1 MEAHGDEDMRAEP
14 TEREM
19 ELALETIVECIM
31 DHGGYPAQGRRQFD
45 LYDFLSLTAM
55 IENRDPSYA
64 MEMYVAAMSSDTL
77 SFEIR
82 VERERKLVEAV
93 LFKHLTGSELV
104 AERAAEDAE

>member
-1 MEAHGDEDMRAEP
+1 MEYHGDEDMRAEP
-14 TEREM
+14 TEREL
-19 ELALETIVECIM
+19 ELALETVVECIL

-45 LYDFLSLTAM
+45 LYDFLF
-55 IENRDPSYA
+55 ENRDPSYA
-64 MEMYVAAMSSDTL
+64 MEMYVAAMSNDTL

-93 LFKHLTGSELV
+93 LVKHLTGSELV

>member
-1 MEAHGDEDMRAEP
+1 MEHHGDEDYKAEP
-14 TEREM
+14 TEREL
-19 ELALETIVECIM
+19 ELALETIVECIL

-45 LYDFLSLTAM
+45 LYDFLF
-55 IENRDPSYA
+55 ENRDPSYA

-82 VERERKLVEAV
+82 VERERKTVEAM
-93 LFKHLTGSELV
+93 LIEHLRDSDLV

>member
-1 MEAHGDEDMRAEP
+1 MEYHGDEDYKAEP
-14 TEREM
+14 TEREL
-19 ELALETIVECIM
+19 ELALETIVECIL

-45 LYDFLSLTAM
+45 LYDFLF
-55 IENRDPSYA
+55 ENRDPSYA

-77 SFEIR
+77 AFEIR

>member
-1 MEAHGDEDMRAEP
+1 MEYHGDEDMRAEP

-19 ELALETIVECIM
+19 ELALETIVECIL

-45 LYDFLSLTAM
+45 LYDFLF
-55 IENRDPSYA
+55 ERDSSYA
-64 MEMYVAAMSSDTL
+64 MEVYVAAMSSDTL

-93 LFKHLTGSELV
+93 LFKHLRDSELV

>member
-1 MEAHGDEDMRAEP
+1 MEYHGDEDMRAEP
-14 TEREM
+14 TEREL

-45 LYDFLSLTAM
+45 LYDFLF
-55 IENRDPSYA
+55 ENRDPSYA

-77 SFEIR
+77 AFEIR

-93 LFKHLTGSELV
+93 LFKHLRDSELV